1 MNPRLRQLRG
11 NDAVRALERAG
22 FVVTRIRGSHHILV
36 HPDDRSRRA
45 TIPVHAGKTL
55 RLGTLRS
62 ILDQSRLTEDEL
74 VDLL

>member
-1 MNPRLRQLRG
+1 MNPRLRQLLG
-11 NDAVRALERAG
+11 SDAVRALERAG
-22 FVVTRIRGSHHILV
+22 FVVTRIRGSQHILV
-36 HPDDRSRRA
+36 HPADRARRA

-74 VDLL
+74 VNLL